1 MDEGKAINITDE
13 NYESE
18 VLNSEVPVVV
28 DFGAEWC
35 GPCRMTGLVLD
46 KIAEEYEGRLK
57 VCKVDVD
64 EQRGAAIKA
73 GIQNIPTINIYK
85 DGEIVDQMRGVTL
98 SFESDL
104 KEKIDSHL

>member
-1 MDEGKAINITDE
+1 MAEGKAINITDE

-18 VLNSEVPVVV
+18 VLSSEVPVVV

-46 KIAEEYEGRLK
+46 KIAEEYKGRLK
-57 VCKVDVD
+57 VCRVDVD

-85 DGEIVDQMRGVTL
+85 DGEIVDQLRGVTQ
-98 SFESDL
+98 SFETDL

>member
-1 MDEGKAINITDE
+1 MAEGKVINITNE
-13 NYESE
+13 NYDSE
-18 VLNSEVPVVV
+18 VLNSEIPVLV
-28 DFGAEWC
+28 DFEAEWC
-35 GPCRMTGLVLD
+35 GPCRMTGLVLA

-64 EQRGAAIKA
+64 EQRDAAVKA

-85 DGEIVDQMRGVTL
+85 DGEIVDQLRGGTP